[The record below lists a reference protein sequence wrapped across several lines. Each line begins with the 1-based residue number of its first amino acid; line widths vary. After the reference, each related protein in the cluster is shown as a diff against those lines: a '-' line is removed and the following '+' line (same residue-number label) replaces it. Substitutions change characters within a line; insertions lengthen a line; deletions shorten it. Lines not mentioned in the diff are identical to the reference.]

1 MNYYVGDFPP
11 NDYFNT
17 PRGWVCPKCG
27 RVYNPNTSMCWFCC
41 GNDTTIT
48 TSNTNTPQD
57 TSGSTP
63 YKFPTTV
70 TTTATIPLHDE
81 ISSFF
86 DKLINNLEE

>member
-1 MNYYVGDFPP
+1 MSDYYIGDYPP
-11 NDYFNT
+11 NDYFA

-27 RVYNPNTSMCWFCC
+27 RVYNPNTSMCYFCC
-41 GNDTTIT
+41 NNDTTT
-48 TSNTNTPQD
+48 TTINATTPQD
-57 TSGSTP
+57 TTGSTP

-70 TTTATIPLHDE
+70 TTTATIPIHDE